1 MTYIQEQYF
10 SVITLLVFGGG
21 LVVLF
26 WVIQRLLTPSRIRK
40 GDPNS
45 IQDLSAFVAYEC
57 GEVPVG
63 EAQTRFN
70 FQYYVFALVFVVFD
84 VITALLF
91 PWALVV
97 VNDLGANGMLAALS
111 FLSVFMIGFAYWW
124 KRDALRWM

>member
-1 MTYIQEQYF
+1 MTYIQEQYY
-10 SVITLLVFGGG
+10 SIITLLGLSGT
-21 LVVLF
+21 LVVVF
-26 WVIQRLLTPSRIRK
+26 WLIQRFFTPNRIRK
-40 GDPNS
+40 GRTNS
-45 IQDLSAFVAYEC
+45 VQDLSAFVAYEC

-97 VNDLGANGMLAALS
+97 VTDLGAAGMLAALS
-111 FLSVFMIGFAYWW
+111 FLSVFLIGFGYWW
-124 KRDALRWM
+124 KRDALKWM